1 MIIIAVMSSIIFNWI
16 VLFIIFIMYLINC
29 WRARLISKFNLEI
42 AELKK
47 EKETLIEKR
56 NKQKDFYQAIVKNYS
71 AIIEQMN

>member
-1 MIIIAVMSSIIFNWI
+1 MSSILFNWI

-29 WRARLISKFNLEI
+29 WRWRIISKFTLEI
-42 AELKK
+42 AQLKK
-47 EKETLIEKR
+47 EKEALIETR

>member
-16 VLFIIFIMYLINC
+16 VLFIIFVMYLINR
-29 WRARLISKFNLEI
+29 WRARLISKINLEI

-47 EKETLIEKR
+47 EKETLIETR

>member
-1 MIIIAVMSSIIFNWI
+1 
-16 VLFIIFIMYLINC
+16 MYLINC